1 MRERAVHDLN
11 DIVFFATVVEQNGFS
26 AAARFLDL
34 PKSSVSRHVGRLEAR
49 LGVRLL
55 ERSTRKLRLTE
66 VGKAYYS
73 RCQMI
78 LADLDTA
85 DRDVAEHRSKPVGI
99 IRVSCPTGIAQYG
112 LAPVVPG
119 FMARYPL
126 VRVQILA
133 TNRLIDLI
141 KDKVDVAIRARV
153 RLQDEALTMRRLGTG
168 RLIFVASP
176 DFVASYAI
184 SPDPAKIAD
193 LPFLSIHEETIH
205 PSWTVTGPGGKTQ
218 IITFDPVL
226 WTSDFNILLKAA
238 CSGTGVALLPTQVVK
253 HALSEGRLVR
263 ILPEWHS
270 EDVTIHLVFLTK
282 RGLAPAVRVFIDY
295 LAEQFEAALEETC

>member
-1 MRERAVHDLN
+1 MHDLN
-11 DIVFFATVVEQNGFS
+11 DLRFFTAVVEQAGFS
-26 AAARFLDL
+26 AAARVLNL

-55 ERSTRKLRLTE
+55 ERSTRKLRVTE
-66 VGKAYYS
+66 VGRAYYS
-73 RCQMI
+73 RCRAI

-85 DRDVAEHRSKPVGI
+85 DRDVTEHRSKPAGI

-112 LAPVVPG
+112 LALIVPG

-141 KDKVDVAIRARV
+141 EDKVDVAIRART
-153 RLQDEALTMRRLGTG
+153 RLQDESLTMRRLGTS

-176 DFVASYAI
+176 EFSASHAI
-184 SPDPAKIAD
+184 PPNPARFAD
-193 LPFLSIHEETIH
+193 LPFLSFQEETAR
-205 PSWTVTGPGGKTQ
+205 PSWTMTGPDGETQ
-218 IITFDPVL
+218 LVTFDPVL
-226 WTSDFNILLKAA
+226 WTSDFNILLEAA
-238 CSGTGVALLPTQVVK
+238 GSGTGVALLPVQVVER
-253 HALSEGRLVR
+253 ALSEGRLVR

-270 EDVTIHLVFLTK
+270 EDVTIHLVFVTK
-282 RGLAPAVRVFIDY
+282 RGLASAVRVFIDY
-295 LAEQFEAALEETC
+295 LADQFKVIWNEET

>member
-1 MRERAVHDLN
+1 MHDLN
-11 DIVFFATVVEQNGFS
+11 DLLFFTTVVERAGFS
-26 AAARFLDL
+26 AAARVLNL

-55 ERSTRKLRLTE
+55 ERSTRKLRVTE
-66 VGKAYYS
+66 VGRAYYS
-73 RCQMI
+73 RCQAI

-85 DRDVAEHRSKPVGI
+85 DRDVTEHRSKPAGI

-112 LAPVVPG
+112 LALIVPG

-141 KDKVDVAIRARV
+141 EDKVDVAIRART
-153 RLQDEALTMRRLGTG
+153 RLQDEALTMRRLGTS

-176 DFVASYAI
+176 RFVAAYAI
-184 SPDPAKIAD
+184 PANPAQFTD
-193 LPFLSIHEETIH
+193 LPFLSFQEETAR
-205 PSWTVTGPGGKTQ
+205 PSWTMTGPDGGTQ
-218 IITFDPVL
+218 IVTFDPVL
-226 WTSDFNILLKAA
+226 WTSDFNILLEAA
-238 CSGTGVALLPTQVVK
+238 CSGAGVALLPAQVVER
-253 HALSEGRLVR
+253 ALSEGRLVR

-270 EDVTIHLVFLTK
+270 ESVTIHLVFMTK
-282 RGLAPAVRVFIDY
+282 RGLASAVRVFIDY
-295 LAEQFEAALEETC
+295 LAEQFAGIWDEEH